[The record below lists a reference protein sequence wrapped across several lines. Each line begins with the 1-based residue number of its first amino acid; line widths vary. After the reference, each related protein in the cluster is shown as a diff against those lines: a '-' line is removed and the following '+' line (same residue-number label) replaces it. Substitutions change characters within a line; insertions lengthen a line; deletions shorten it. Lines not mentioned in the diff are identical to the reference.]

1 MIKGISEQEKQIIA
15 EILSVYKPEYQFW
28 AYGSRVKGNFREAS
42 DLDIL
47 IKGKKQMPFDML
59 EDLKHKFDERLLPY
73 VVNFSDY
80 YKTDEKFYLLIQ
92 PDLTEL

>member
-28 AYGSRVKGNFREAS
+28 AYGSRVKGNFWEAS

-59 EDLKHKFDERLLPY
+59 EDLKHKFDESLLPY

>member
-28 AYGSRVKGNFREAS
+28 AYGSRIKGNFREAS

-59 EDLKHKFDERLLPY
+59 EDLKHKFDESLLPY

-80 YKTDEKFYLLIQ
+80 YKIDEKFYLLIQ